1 MKATR
6 PRIGLAF
13 ACAFAL
19 ALAACAPAYG
29 DAYLVALAAGRRA
42 DHAGR
47 YIEAARAYDD
57 AAAKALRVKDRD
69 EARFMQARSFERA
82 ERWSEAESAYR
93 RLIDDS
99 PRGPRSP
106 RAAFDIA
113 EIEIH
118 HGDAARGFALLE
130 EAADRYPN
138 HGLCRPSI
146 RRLVEHIA
154 EQDGEPKVRD
164 FLARKTRVFR
174 GTDQEQTIAY
184 EIALSL
190 DRAGQKAEAHD
201 AFVATARAHP
211 YPFGGLTDD
220 ALVRAARIDEARGRD
235 EEAVRHLRDLLSSRE
250 VSSGMG
256 SYERPRYA
264 EAQLLIGEIYR
275 DKIKDHAAARREFEQ
290 VCRDHPASV
299 KCDDAVWAAGKL
311 ARADGEQGE
320 ACRLMTK
327 LVKELPESRY
337 AACARLLCSSAP
349 AGKRACPEYI
359 ERELGGAE
367 RP

>member
-6 PRIGLAF
+6 PPTGLAS
-13 ACAFAL
+13 AFTCAL
-19 ALAACAPAYG
+19 ALAACAPVYG
-29 DAYLVALAAGRRA
+29 DAYLAALAAGRRA
-42 DHAGR
+42 YHAGR
-47 YIEAARAYDD
+47 YIEAARGYDD

-69 EARFMQARSFERA
+69 EARFLQARSFERA
-82 ERWSEAESAYR
+82 ERWTEAEGAYL
-93 RLIDDS
+93 RLIADS

-113 EIEIH
+113 ELAIH
-118 HGDAARGFALLE
+118 HGDAARGWKLLE
-130 EAADRYPN
+130 EAADRYPD

-146 RRLVEHIA
+146 RRLVDHIA
-154 EQDGEPKVRD
+154 EQDGEPKVLE
-164 FLARKTRVFR
+164 FLSRKTRVFR

-184 EIALSL
+184 ETALSL

-220 ALVRAARIDEARGRD
+220 ALVRAARIDEARGSD
-235 EEAVRHLRDLLSSRE
+235 EEAVLHLRDLLRSRE

-290 VCRDHPASV
+290 VCADHPTSV

-320 ACRLMTK
+320 ACRLAGR

-359 ERELGGAE
+359 ARDLDGGEA
-367 RP
+367 P